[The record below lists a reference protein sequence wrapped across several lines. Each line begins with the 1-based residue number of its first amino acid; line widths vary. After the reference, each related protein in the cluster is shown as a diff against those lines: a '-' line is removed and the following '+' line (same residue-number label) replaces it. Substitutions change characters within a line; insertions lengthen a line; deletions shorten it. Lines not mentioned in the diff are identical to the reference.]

1 MREIYICIYVCKSC
15 EATYHVGSLQRMS
28 SRCARKDR
36 SRLSIEASG
45 VLLIRASRRSASN
58 IQLSTGCPRRVVPL
72 SSPPRDSRQR
82 RVIAALLPH
91 VVHPRPPATA
101 APRRCSNCAI
111 RTEIEPAIFRVMSSR
126 RRTSRVVVGVEGRPL
141 DLSPSASRR
150 LPRSS
155 SPRTRVS
162 RFSFYLLNSSVMI
175 A

>member
-1 MREIYICIYVCKSC
+1 MCVCVCVCVCVCKSC

-28 SRCARKDR
+28 SRWARKDR
-36 SRLSIEASG
+36 SRLSIESG
-45 VLLIRASRRSASN
+45 VFLIRASWRSASN

-82 RVIAALLPH
+82 RRVIAALLPH
-91 VVHPRPPATA
+91 VVHPRSPATA
-101 APRRCSNCAI
+101 APRRCPNCAI
-111 RTEIEPAIFRVMSSR
+111 RTEIESAIFRVMNSR
-126 RRTSRVVVGVEGRPL
+126 RRTSHVVVEGRPL

-162 RFSFYLLNSSVMI
+162 RSPSICLI
-175 A
+175 RP